1 MADQRHSTIGAA
13 YRRFAEVEAAR
24 RSPVYADITERIS
37 EDARTL
43 DYIAALPA
51 DKRQPNLL
59 LGAVQYVCGPLTGW
73 PSFRDALA
81 NHAGEIEL
89 VVRTHATQTNIPAR
103 CATLLP
109 ALAELPQPLA
119 LIEVGASAGLC
130 LYPDRYGYRYE
141 GQPPIEP
148 PTPTA
153 PVFSCRANPPTPIPV
168 GPVHVTWRAGLDLNP
183 LDIADPDALAWLDA
197 LVWPGEE
204 HLRDQLHAAH
214 RSSRRNHRV

>member
-1 MADQRHSTIGAA
+1 MAGQRHSTIGAA
-13 YRRFAEVEAAR
+13 YRRFAKVEAAG

-37 EDARTL
+37 GDARTL
-43 DYIAALPA
+43 DYIAALPV

-59 LGAVQYVCGPLTGW
+59 GAVQYLCGPLTGW
-73 PSFRDALA
+73 QSFRDALA
-81 NHAGEIEL
+81 NYAPEIEL
-89 VVRTHATQTNIPAR
+89 VVRTRTTQTNIPVR

-109 ALAELPQPLA
+109 ALAELSQPLA

-153 PVFSCRANPPTPIPV
+153 PVFSCRANHP
-168 GPVHVTWRAGLDLNP
+168 
-183 LDIADPDALAWLDA
+183 
-197 LVWPGEE
+197 
-204 HLRDQLHAAH
+204 Q
-214 RSSRRNHRV
+214 